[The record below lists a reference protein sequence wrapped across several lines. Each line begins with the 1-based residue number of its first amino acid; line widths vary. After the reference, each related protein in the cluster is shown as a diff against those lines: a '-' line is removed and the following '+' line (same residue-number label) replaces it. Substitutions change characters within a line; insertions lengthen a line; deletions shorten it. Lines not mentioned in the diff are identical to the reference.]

1 MTCPNV
7 AVVWCICG
15 ASAGTYPF
23 VHRQSPCDL
32 LACRDAEGPFG
43 EYFATYF
50 GTQKTLKNCCFP
62 RLCHAGARCR
72 CAGATSAGGLQIA
85 IGRRQAGPVLP
96 RDV

>member
-7 AVVWCICG
+7 APERCICG

-32 LACRDAEGPFG
+32 LACRYAEGPFG

-50 GTQKTLKNCCFP
+50 GTQKTLENCGLFD
-62 RLCHAGARCR
+62 HSHVGSRCR
-72 CAGATSAGGLQIA
+72 CIGTTSAGGLQIA